1 MDGLRVLP
9 GVGERTA
16 SRMAVDILSLSEA
29 RALRL
34 LDAIDS
40 ARRLIRP
47 CQQCHGYA
55 ESELCTICA
64 SERAEH
70 PTLCI
75 VRTAL
80 DIWQIEE
87 TRKFDGSYHVL
98 GGVLS
103 PIDGIGPDD
112 LNFTALLERMQK
124 PQLREVVFALPGT
137 PEGDATARMIRH
149 ASGRSDLQFT
159 HLAYGIPIGGSLELL
174 DSRTLGFALDHR
186 RSY

>member
-16 SRMAVDILSLSEA
+16 SRMAVDILSLPEA

-34 LDAIDS
+34 INAIES

-47 CQQCHGYA
+47 CQQCFGYA
-55 ESELCTICA
+55 ESSLCTICS
-64 SERAEH
+64 SERVHH

-87 TRKFDGSYHVL
+87 TRRFEGSYHVL

-112 LNFTALLERMQK
+112 IHFDPLLGRLSN
-124 PQLREVVFALPGT
+124 PALREVVFALPGT
-137 PEGDATARMIRH
+137 PEGDATARMIRQ
-149 ASGRSDLQFT
+149 ACGRDDLQFT

-174 DSRTLGFALDHR
+174 DTRTLGFALDHR
-186 RSY
+186 RAY